1 MRPESKPTPGDD
13 RSPGADPAHGRVLA
27 APTSGSALTSAILAE
42 SGRLRRWT
50 VALRV
55 HQWAKNLLL
64 FVPLLLAGPSGS
76 VASYPTVALGFVVFC
91 ALASAGYVINDLL
104 DLEADRQHHTKRQR
118 PFAAGLLPIGHGV
131 IAILVLV
138 VIAIS
143 CCIAL
148 PPNFRLMAAV
158 YFGGTLMYSLGLK
171 RVPMLDVLVLAG
183 LFTVRILAGAVLL
196 PVPVSLWL
204 LTFSMFL
211 FLSLA
216 LVKRYTELA
225 DAEGRGAEIIASR
238 GYRVEEL
245 ILLLVIGGASAISAT
260 VIFVVYLI
268 NEQFPSGVYRAP
280 HWLWLIFPVL
290 LFWLLRLWRL
300 AVCGWMHDDP
310 VLFALRD
317 RLSLG
322 LGAVVLVLLGL
333 AW

>member
-1 MRPESKPTPGDD
+1 MHPEAQPTADDGRRPV
-13 RSPGADPAHGRVLA
+13 PARVR
-27 APTSGSALTSAILAE
+27 G
-42 SGRLRRWT
+42 LRRWIE
-50 VALRV
+50 ALRL

-64 FVPLLLAGPSGS
+64 FVPLLLAGPAGD
-76 VASYPTVALGFVVFC
+76 VASYLTVSLGLVVFC
-91 ALASAGYVINDLL
+91 ALASAGYVINDLV
-104 DLEADRQHHTKRQR
+104 DLEADRQHRAKRQR
-118 PFAAGLLPIGHGV
+118 PFAAGHLRIRHGV
-131 IAILVLV
+131 VAVLVLLA
-138 VIAIS
+138 IAVA
-143 CCIAL
+143 CCIPL
-148 PPNFRLMAAV
+148 PARFQLMAAA

-183 LFTVRILAGAVLL
+183 LFSVRILAGAVLL
-196 PVPVSLWL
+196 PLPVSPWL

-225 DAEGRGAEIIASR
+225 DAEAQGAATIASR

-245 ILLLVIGGASAISAT
+245 VLLLVIGGASAIAST

-290 LFWLLRLWRL
+290 LFWLLRIWRL
-300 AVCGWMHDDP
+300 AVCGRMHDDP

-317 RLSLG
+317 PASLA
-322 LGAVVLVLLGL
+322 LGVLVLALLGL